1 MVEADSLVLEE
12 GGSRLIDGLSFTL
25 EEGRIYALCGVNG
38 SGKTTLIRT
47 LNSYFPHYGGSLRF
61 NGKELSLC
69 GRKEKEKLHAVLPQN
84 IPVSSVSTSALF
96 EHNAGAAALLDE
108 FSLSHLMKRNL
119 ASLSGGERVMV
130 FLSLMLS
137 RDALLY
143 SFDESEAN
151 LDAKYRKLI
160 EERMRKLAEEKK
172 TVLASFHDINKAL
185 EISDEL
191 IVLSKGRLVFKGTP
205 AMFIADDIGERF
217 FSLTLRKLTDEDGR
231 QYSLFF

>member
-1 MVEADSLVLEE
+1 M
-12 GGSRLIDGLSFTL
+12 
-25 EEGRIYALCGVNG
+25 
-38 SGKTTLIRT
+38 
-47 LNSYFPHYGGSLRF
+47 
-61 NGKELSLC
+61 
-69 GRKEKEKLHAVLPQN
+69 
-84 IPVSSVSTSALF
+84 STSALF

-108 FSLSHLMKRNL
+108 FSLSHLMKQNL

-160 EERMRKLAEEKK
+160 EQRMRKLAEERK

-205 AMFIADDIGERF
+205 AMFISDDIGGRF
-217 FSLTLRKLTDEDGR
+217 FSLTLRRLTDEDGR